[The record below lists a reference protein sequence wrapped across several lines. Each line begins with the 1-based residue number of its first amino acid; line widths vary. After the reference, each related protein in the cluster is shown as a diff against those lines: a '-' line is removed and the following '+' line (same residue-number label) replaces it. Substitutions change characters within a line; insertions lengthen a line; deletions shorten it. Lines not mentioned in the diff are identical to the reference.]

1 MSEKTKMLRNFSSF
15 RAFWQ
20 RKLNFFVKVEQ
31 KIIFSDFR
39 NTEKELEMLK
49 TEIRER
55 NDLINSLQNQNE
67 MLQAET
73 QLYDQEARV
82 PIENLLNL

>member
-1 MSEKTKMLRNFSSF
+1 MLKSFSSF
-15 RAFWQ
+15 RIFWQ
-20 RKLNFFVKVEQ
+20 RKPNFCVKLERNF
-31 KIIFSDFR
+31 IFSDFR
-39 NTEKELEMLK
+39 NTEKELELLK
-49 TEIRER
+49 TEICER

-73 QLYDQEARV
+73 QLYDHEARV

>member
-1 MSEKTKMLRNFSSF
+1 
-15 RAFWQ
+15 
-20 RKLNFFVKVEQ
+20 
-31 KIIFSDFR
+31 
-39 NTEKELEMLK
+39 MLK

-73 QLYDQEARV
+73 QLYDQQERHV